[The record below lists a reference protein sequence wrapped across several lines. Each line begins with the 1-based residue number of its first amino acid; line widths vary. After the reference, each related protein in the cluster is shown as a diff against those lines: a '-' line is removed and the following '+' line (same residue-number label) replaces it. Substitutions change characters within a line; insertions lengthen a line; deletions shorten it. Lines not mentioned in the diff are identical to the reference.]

1 MDTRRKEREM
11 KRNKRMT
18 AVLSGI
24 SVIFAI
30 SWLPYHAYL
39 ILTDIF
45 ILGVSIQI
53 FKRVTYVCHL
63 CLSLMFATYVCNL
76 CLLLSFV
83 TVLCLSLIF
92 VTYVCHLY
100 LSLMLVTYV
109 WLTIFQH
116 WLCSSFLFV
125 FAFWLF
131 ACYYFFEIFSLSIRF
146 ICLPYLFVTLF
157 VTWNIFV
164 W

>member
-18 AVLSGI
+18 ATLSGI

-53 FKRVTYVCHL
+53 FKRVNL
-63 CLSLMFATYVCNL
+63 FLSLM
-76 CLLLSFV
+76 
-83 TVLCLSLIF
+83 F
-92 VTYVCHLY
+92 VTYVCN
-100 LSLMLVTYV
+100 V
-109 WLTIFQH
+109 IFQH
-116 WLCSSFLFV
+116 
-125 FAFWLF
+125 
-131 ACYYFFEIFSLSIRF
+131 
-146 ICLPYLFVTLF
+146 
-157 VTWNIFV
+157 
-164 W
+164 

>member
-76 CLLLSFV
+76 CLLLSYVCHCLMFV
-83 TVLCLSLIF
+83 TYICNLCLLLIF
-92 VTYVCHLY
+92 VTYVGHLC
-100 LSLMLVTYV
+100 
-109 WLTIFQH
+109 LTHNFPTLIV
-116 WLCSSFLFV
+116 FV
-125 FAFWLF
+125 
-131 ACYYFFEIFSLSIRF
+131 
-146 ICLPYLFVTLF
+146 
-157 VTWNIFV
+157 IFV
-164 W
+164 CLCILIVCLLLLF